1 MKEFWNERYEQSD
14 YVYGKGA
21 NSFFT
26 DQLAKLPTG
35 KLLLPAEG
43 EGRNAVHAALN
54 GWEVTAFDF
63 SEEGKNKALELAK
76 EHDARINYRLLNAS
90 DFHAVES
97 YDAIALIFAHFAGE
111 ERIQLFKELEKS
123 LAPNGYL
130 IMEVF
135 SKNQLGNKSGGPKD
149 IDLLYSKNEIRQLL
163 PTLII
168 TVLEELNT
176 ELHEGAFHQGEAD
189 VIRAVAQKI

>member
-1 MKEFWNERYEQSD
+1 MKEFWNERYGQSD
-14 YVYGKGA
+14 YVYGKEA

-63 SEEGKNKALELAK
+63 SEEGKNKALGLAK
-76 EHDARINYRLLNAS
+76 ENDVRLDYRLLNAS
-90 DFHAVES
+90 DFHATES
-97 YDAIALIFAHFAGE
+97 YDAIALIFAHFAGKE
-111 ERIQLFKELEKS
+111 KIRLFKELEKS

-149 IDLLYSKNEIRQLL
+149 IDLLYSKNEIKQLF
-163 PTLII
+163 PTLNFTIF
-168 TVLEELNT
+168 EEMKI
-176 ELHEGAFHQGEAD
+176 ELDEGAFHQGEAE
-189 VIRAVAQKI
+189 VIRVVAQKV